1 MYMYVV
7 YVPAW
12 KLPNP
17 IMEFLKNILNL
28 MLILNYRSPHV
39 LLNSIILAFAFG
51 RAYDILIF
59 CAVKEIWLR
68 FYNLN

>member
-1 MYMYVV
+1 
-7 YVPAW
+7 
-12 KLPNP
+12 
-17 IMEFLKNILNL
+17 

-39 LLNSIILAFAFG
+39 LLNSVISAFALG

-68 FYNLN
+68 VYNLN